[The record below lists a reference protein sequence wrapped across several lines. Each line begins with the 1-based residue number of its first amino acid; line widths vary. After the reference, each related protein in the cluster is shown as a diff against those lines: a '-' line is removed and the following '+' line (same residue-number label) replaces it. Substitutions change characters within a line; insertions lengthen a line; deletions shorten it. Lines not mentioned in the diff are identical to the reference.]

1 MLSPL
6 AFLDSS
12 GSPLPGALLPAAA
25 RQELGPGGPPVGGL
39 ASDQTYVKVER
50 KARPRP
56 VRGQD
61 RTGEATGQR
70 EASPVTE

>member
-25 RQELGPGGPPVGGL
+25 RQELGPGGPPVGGPP
-39 ASDQTYVKVER
+39 DQTYVKVER

-61 RTGEATGQR
+61 RTGEATGER